1 VALDLFLPKVN
12 SFLHLLELLP
22 FQMESLK
29 FLLLQLVAVVLLA
42 PQAQAKAEE
51 MAVEELP

>member
-12 SFLHLLELLP
+12 SFLHLLELLL

-29 FLLLQLVAVVLLA
+29 FLLLQLVAVVLPAL
-42 PQAQAKAEE
+42 QAQARAAA
-51 MAVEELP
+51 MVVEELP